1 MNQAA
6 APARHPAYAS
16 SALRR
21 FWTVFSG
28 DASYHARR
36 PLFWIWA
43 FILVLGAWGMSTGTM
58 TIQSGDSSV
67 GGTKAWIT
75 SEFAVAK
82 QLSILTVILYAFFVA
97 IAAGMTII
105 QDSEWRLGDLLH
117 ATSLRPWEYVWGKF
131 AAVLACT
138 LGVLAIHVLA
148 MVFYFQ
154 VLPGDAEKDIRGP
167 FHALNYIRPALMFSL
182 PIIVFLAGS
191 SLAIGEWT
199 RRPILVFVIP
209 LGLLTIDA
217 FFLWTWSPGWLDP
230 RLNRAMMLVE
240 PGGGRWLTETW
251 LKVDR
256 GVNFY
261 NTAAILYDRAFLL
274 SRLAFILLGLGA
286 VSLSW
291 RHFASTLRGHDSR
304 ASSRARTLP
313 PESQSMAVPHQPL
326 ASLGMAGT
334 RPGLLWGAWHVA
346 RIELAELV
354 SSPGLYLFVPLI
366 LLETLGSSL
375 VQVGYLDTPL
385 LVTSG
390 SFAVTTMAPLS
401 TCVCLLLL
409 WYTVDSLDRER
420 STRLVEM
427 AHAAPIRT
435 GSLLLGKA
443 AALTAAGLAIILAT
457 GLAGVITILIQGR
470 APLEFRP
477 FALVWGLLLVPTF
490 LAWTSFVIA
499 VHTITRNRYTTYAIG
514 LAVIGFT
521 AYRLLAN
528 EINWVGNWPIWSA
541 VRWSDISVFELDRR
555 ALVLSRVLAVGL
567 AIFFLALT
575 VRFFRRREPDP
586 TRMMHRLRPQALLA
600 TGLRLAPWALLPFV
614 AGTWLALEI
623 GWGHE
628 GAVAK
633 RQAKDYWRKNLNTY
647 HDAPQPDLTHVDLEL
662 ELFPATSRYRVTG
675 TYDLVNPHDRPLRE
689 ILLTGGLHW
698 EQISW
703 TLDGKPSTPSDRA
716 RLYVFTLPAPLA
728 HGQPARIG
736 FHHEGSFPRGISKR
750 GAAAMEFIL
759 PSGVV
764 LTSFQTSILPLLGFI
779 DGFGVEDDNRAEAKE
794 YTDNF
799 YEGQTD
805 SFVGTR
811 SPFTTRV
818 KITGPAEFALN
829 SVGIKTADTED
840 AGRRTVVW
848 ESDHPVSFFN
858 VVAGRW
864 DVKRG
869 AGTAVF
875 YHPGHPYNVDEIL
888 GCLDASRKYFS
899 QWFFAYPWKELK
911 LSEFPALATY
921 AQGFPTDISFS
932 EGVGFLT
939 ANTPEI
945 HFAFEVTAHEAAH
958 QWWGNI
964 LTPGKGPGGNILS
977 EGTANFSTILLVD
990 QMKGLAARI
999 DYCKRLEANYAKS
1012 RHPDSERPLVKID
1025 GSRDGDTTVT
1035 YDKGGWVF
1043 WMLLNQMG
1051 REPALHGLQS
1061 FITAY
1066 HGNPDHPVLQDFLVV
1081 MRKFAPDSTAFD
1093 LFARQWFHEVVL
1105 PEYRLHEPSKTREG
1119 DHWKVS
1125 VRLENVGTGTMP
1137 VEVSATR
1144 GLRFDKTG
1152 QLSAEYREAR
1162 ATATVGKGQSQDLTI
1177 TCPFEPESIIVDPD
1191 AQVLQLQRTS
1201 AFVKF

>member
-1 MNQAA
+1 MSLAA
-6 APARHPAYAS
+6 APATHPAFAQPG
-16 SALRR
+16 LRR
-21 FWTVFSG
+21 FLAVFSG
-28 DASYHARR
+28 DAAYHARR
-36 PLFWIWA
+36 PLFWIWTM
-43 FILVLGAWGMSTGTM
+43 ILVLGAWGMSTGTM
-58 TIQSGDSSV
+58 IIQSGDSSV

-82 QLSILTVILYAFFVA
+82 QLSILTLILYAFFLA

-105 QDSEWRLGDLLH
+105 QDAEWRLGDLLH
-117 ATSLRPWEYVWGKF
+117 ATSLTPGEYIWGKF
-131 AAVLACT
+131 AAVLASA
-138 LGVLAIHVLA
+138 LGVLVIHLLA
-148 MVFYFQ
+148 MVFFFQ

-167 FHALNYIRPALMFSL
+167 FQALNYIRPALVFSL
-182 PIIVFLAGS
+182 PTIVFLAGT

-199 RRPILVFVIP
+199 RRTILVFVIP
-209 LGLLTIDA
+209 LALMLVDLFLL
-217 FFLWTWSPGWLDP
+217 WSWSPGWLDP
-230 RLNRAMMLVE
+230 RINQALMLFE
-240 PGGGRWLTETW
+240 PGGWRWLNETW

-256 GVNFY
+256 GVSFY
-261 NTAAILYDRAFLL
+261 NTAAIPYDRAFLI
-274 SRLAFILLGLGA
+274 SRLVFILLGLGA
-286 VSLSW
+286 VALSA
-291 RHFASTLRGHDSR
+291 RHFASTLRGHSPR
-304 ASSRARTLP
+304 PTGRVSVLS

-326 ASLGMAGT
+326 AALGMAGT
-334 RPGLLWGAWHVA
+334 RPGLLGGAWHVG
-346 RIELAELV
+346 RIELAELL

-366 LLETLGSSL
+366 LLQTVGQSM

-390 SFAVTTMAPLS
+390 SFAVAAMTQLTAS
-401 TCVCLLLL
+401 VCLLLL

-420 STRLVEM
+420 STRLAEI
-427 AHAAPIRT
+427 AFAAPIRT

-443 AALTAAGLAIILAT
+443 LAVAAAGLAIVMAT
-457 GLAGVITILIQGR
+457 GLGGVIAILIQGR
-470 APLEFRP
+470 VPLEPRP
-477 FALVWGLLLVPTF
+477 FVLVWGLLLVPTF
-490 LAWTSFVIA
+490 LVWTCFVIA

-514 LAVIGFT
+514 FAVFGVT

-528 EINWVGNWPIWSA
+528 EINWVGNWPLWSA
-541 VRWSDISVFELDRR
+541 VRWSDISVLEIDRK

-567 AIFFLALT
+567 AVFFLALT

-614 AGTWLALEI
+614 AGTWLALEV

-628 GAVAK
+628 GAVAR

-647 HDAPQPDLTHVDLEL
+647 HDAAQPDLTHVDLDL
-662 ELFPATSRYRVTG
+662 ELFPAASRYRVTG
-675 TYDLVNPHDRPLRE
+675 TYDLVNPNDRPLRE

-698 EQISW
+698 EQLSW
-703 TLDGKPSTPSDRA
+703 TLDGQPLTPIDRA
-716 RLYVFTLPAPLA
+716 RLYVFTPPTPLA
-728 HGQPARIG
+728 HGQAVRIG

-750 GAAAMEFIL
+750 GSDAMEFIL

-764 LTSFQTSILPLLGFI
+764 LTSFRPSIVPVLGFNDEI
-779 DGFGVEDDNRAEAKE
+779 GIEDDNRVEAKE
-794 YTDNF
+794 YRDDF

-818 KITGPAEFALN
+818 KIIGPAEFTLN

-875 YHPGHPYNVDEIL
+875 YYPGHPYNVDEIL
-888 GCLDASRKYFS
+888 GCLDASRKYYS
-899 QWFFAYPWKELK
+899 EWFFAYPWKELK
-911 LSEFPALATY
+911 LSEFPTLATY
-921 AQGFPTDISFS
+921 AQGFPTNISFS

-945 HFAFEVTAHEAAH
+945 HFAFEITAHEAAH

-964 LTPGKGPGGNILS
+964 LAPGKGPGGNILA

-990 QMKGLAARI
+990 QVMGPAARI
-999 DYCKRLEANYAKS
+999 DFCKRLETNYAKS
-1012 RHPDSERPLVKID
+1012 RRPDSERPLVKID

-1051 REPALHGLQS
+1051 REPALHGLQN

-1066 HGNPDHPVLQDFLVV
+1066 HGNPDHPVLQDFLEV
-1081 MRKFAPDSTAFD
+1081 MRRFAPDSTAFD
-1093 LFARQWFHEVVL
+1093 QFARQWFHEVVL

-1125 VRLENVGTGTMP
+1125 VRLENAGTGTMP
-1137 VEVSATR
+1137 VEVAAMR
-1144 GLRFDKTG
+1144 GVRFDKTG
-1152 QLSAEYREAR
+1152 RQSAGYREAR
-1162 ATATVGKGQSQDLTI
+1162 ATTTVGKGQSQELTI
-1177 TCPFEPESIIVDPD
+1177 ICPFEPESIIVDPD
-1191 AQVLQLQRTS
+1191 AKVLQLQRTS
-1201 AFVKF
+1201 ALVKF